1 MDVPQFRAAQIAGA
15 RFAFLFR
22 WLMMQRSGSSTN
34 GLSDAKIVFPPGDGY
49 VTKVFRISW

>member
-15 RFAFLFR
+15 RFAFLFP
-22 WLMMQRSGSSTN
+22 WLMR
-34 GLSDAKIVFPPGDGY
+34 DAKIVFPPGDGY